1 MAAVFDVNRFVADH
15 VRGIPRSGIREFF
28 DIVQNQTGVISLGV
42 GEPDFV
48 TPWHIREAAIYA
60 LERGKTS
67 YTSNLG
73 LLKLR
78 NAISV
83 HLEKHFGLSYDPAN
97 QILIAVGVSEALD
110 IALRALI
117 NPGDEVL
124 YHEPCYVSYS
134 PSVALAHGVAVPVSC
149 SAENGFAVQAEAIEQ
164 AVTPRTKALMLNFP
178 TNPTGGT
185 MTRLD
190 LLAIAEVVLRH
201 NLIVIT
207 DEIYSELTFEGEHVS
222 IASLPGM
229 RERTIF
235 LHGFSKAYAM
245 TGFRIGYACGPPEI
259 IEAMMR
265 IHQYSMLCASIISQE
280 AALEAIQRGEP
291 DTAEMREQ
299 YRTRRN
305 YIVSAFNE
313 MGLPCILPR
322 GSFYAFPC
330 IRETGLSSKQFALQ
344 LLQEEKV
351 ACVPGSAFGPG
362 GEGYLRCCFATAL
375 DQIQTAAERMGR
387 FLKRLDRT

>member
-1 MAAVFDVNRFVADH
+1 MAPSFQSEKFIAAN
-15 VRGIPRSGIREFF
+15 VRAIPRSGIRDFF
-28 DIVQNQTGVISLGV
+28 ELVQGMKNVISLGV

-60 LERGKTS
+60 LEKGRTS

-78 NAISV
+78 EGIAASLQKNFR
-83 HLEKHFGLSYDPAN
+83 LTYDPKN
-97 QILIAVGVSEALD
+97 QILIAVGVSEAMD
-110 IALRALI
+110 IAFRAVI

-134 PSVALAHGVAVPVSC
+134 PSIAMTHGVPVPISC
-149 SAENGFAVQAEAIEQ
+149 RAENGFALTAEAIES
-164 AVTPRTKALMLNFP
+164 AITPRSKVLVLNFP

-185 MTRLD
+185 MTRAELEK
-190 LLAIAEVVLRH
+190 IAEVVIRR
-201 NLIVIT
+201 NLLIIT
-207 DEIYSELTFEGEHVS
+207 DEIYAELTFEGEHVS

-245 TGFRIGYACGPPEI
+245 TGFRIGYACGPVEI

-280 AALEAIQRGEP
+280 AAIEAIEHGEP
-291 DTAEMREQ
+291 DTVEMREQ
-299 YRTRRN
+299 YRLRRN
-305 YIVSAFNE
+305 YIVKAFNE
-313 MGLPCILPR
+313 MGMKCHLPR

-330 IRETGLSSKQFALQ
+330 IQSTGLSSKEFATR
-344 LLQEEKV
+344 LLEQQKV
-351 ACVPGSAFGPG
+351 ACVPGSAFGPS
-362 GEGYLRCCFATAL
+362 GEGYVRCCFATAL
-375 DQIQTAAERMGR
+375 DRIEEAVARMGE
-387 FLKRLDRT
+387 FLKRLK